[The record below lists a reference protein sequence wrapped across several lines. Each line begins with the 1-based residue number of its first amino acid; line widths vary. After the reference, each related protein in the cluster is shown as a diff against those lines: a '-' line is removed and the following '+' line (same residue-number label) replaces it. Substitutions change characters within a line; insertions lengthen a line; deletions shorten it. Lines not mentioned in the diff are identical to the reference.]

1 MAGWLAVLVDNRE
14 LVRIARLRHGAGGA
28 LNLTT
33 MLAGQDQAVV
43 HVYVRSPK
51 VRERIHTFHL
61 RDLTSRP
68 ERPRIVVSAHVR
80 DDVTVALR
88 VNGELREERRI
99 AIPDD
104 ALRPAVAGWLVLAL
118 LILLLAAGTIW
129 WVSRGRDQTAPG
141 FTAAMR
147 DRIVTVLTP
156 TAALPDVSGSP
167 GDAVRAFDQPT
178 QADAE
183 VQADAEAEA
192 DAITRRWTIYFEPDS
207 AVITDDARRR
217 VDELAA
223 EIAGSHTPR
232 TIEITGHT
240 ALFGSEAS
248 RIDLSVRRADAIA
261 QVLSAVIDDGELT
274 VVGAGGTDPVTFD
287 PDRQPENRRVEIRAL
302 P

>member
-1 MAGWLAVLVDNRE
+1 MAGWLAVLVDNKE

-43 HVYVRSPK
+43 NVYVRASK

-80 DDVTVALR
+80 EDVTVALR
-88 VNGELREERRI
+88 VNGELREECRI

-104 ALRPAVAGWLVLAL
+104 ALRPAIAGWIVLAL
-118 LILLLAAGTIW
+118 LVLLLAAGTIW
-129 WVSRGRDQTAPG
+129 RVSRDPNQAAPG
-141 FTAAMR
+141 FTVAAR
-147 DRIVTVLTP
+147 DRIGAVLTP
-156 TAALPDVSGSP
+156 IATLPDVSGSP
-167 GDAVRAFDQPT
+167 DDAARAADQPA
-178 QADAE
+178 Q
-183 VQADAEAEA
+183 AEA

-217 VDELAA
+217 IDELAA
-223 EIAGSHTPR
+223 EIAGSQTPR
-232 TIEITGHT
+232 TIEVTGHT

-261 QVLSAVIDDGELT
+261 QLLGAVIDDGVLM
-274 VVGAGGTDPVTFD
+274 VAGAGGTDPVTFD